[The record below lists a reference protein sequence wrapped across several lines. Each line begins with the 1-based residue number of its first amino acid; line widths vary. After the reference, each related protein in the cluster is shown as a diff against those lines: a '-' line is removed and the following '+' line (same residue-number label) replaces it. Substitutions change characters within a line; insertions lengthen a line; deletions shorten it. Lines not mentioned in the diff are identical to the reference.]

1 MRFTVHAAIA
11 ATLTVLSAAIAV
23 PLALDARSQRD
34 IPTANLTV
42 PPERARPALVT
53 ADRAL
58 GPVVQRYAGM
68 PPGNPFSLR
77 ERGTNSVLPIPE
89 PPPPPIQL
97 PEPPLT
103 PFTPAGR

>member
-1 MRFTVHAAIA
+1 MRFTVHTAIA
-11 ATLTVLSAAIAV
+11 ATLTVLSAVIAV
-23 PLALDARSQRD
+23 PLALDAKSERA

-58 GPVVQRYAGM
+58 GPVVQQHAGM
-68 PPGNPFSLR
+68 APGNPFSLR
-77 ERGTNSVLPIPE
+77 ERGKGSVLPIPE

-103 PFTPAGR
+103 PFAPAGR